1 MKHISNLIPG
11 AARYELRF
19 TSLFNRGRGFAFPC
33 DAAGEVAVDSLSAR
47 ARVSYQQARGD
58 VGIELSDPVVS
69 VADDTLAPAHRTGQL
84 S

>member
-1 MKHISNLIPG
+1 MKHLSNLIPG

-19 TSLFNRGRGFAFPC
+19 TSLLNRGRVFVFPC
-33 DAAGEVAVDSLSAR
+33 VAAGEVAVDSLSAR

-58 VGIELSDPVVS
+58 VGVELSDPVVA
-69 VADDTLAPAHRTGQL
+69 VADDAVVPGRRTGHV

>member
-1 MKHISNLIPG
+1 MKNLSHLMPG

-19 TSLFNRGRGFAFPC
+19 TSLFNRGRGFSFPC
-33 DAAGEVAVDSLSAR
+33 DAAGEVAIDSLSDR

-58 VGIELSDPVVS
+58 VGVELSDPVVA
-69 VADDTLAPAHRTGQL
+69 VAGDPGELGRRTGPA

>member
-1 MKHISNLIPG
+1 MKHPPNLLPG

-19 TSLFNRGRGFAFPC
+19 TSLFNRGRGFSFPC
-33 DAAGEVAVDSLSAR
+33 DAAGEVVIDSLSDR

-58 VGIELSDPVVS
+58 VGVELSDPVVG
-69 VADDTLAPAHRTGQL
+69 VAGDPGEPGRRTGPA